1 MKKIYTVV
9 TSMYNGTVTVNNSVA
24 SFLSKEL
31 AEEACKRVELV
42 NKDAFMKVR
51 CKIHE
56 SDLYEN
62 REEVY
67 ILNKSVKELQAHVTT
82 KEDWHKMKIQ
92 CKPFL
97 DKFHGAKEG
106 E

>member
-9 TSMYNGTVTVNNSVA
+9 TSMYNGTVTLSNSVA

-31 AEEACKRVELV
+31 AEEACKRVEFV
-42 NKDAFMKVR
+42 NKGAFMTVR
-51 CKIHE
+51 CKIYE

-67 ILNKSVKELQAHVTT
+67 ILNKSVEELQTHVTT
-82 KEDWHKMKIQ
+82 KEEWQERKMK
-92 CKPFL
+92 L
-97 DKFHGAKEG
+97 
-106 E
+106 